1 MKLEKKKIKDHV
13 KMAKKATGASKAYHV
28 SHLQNHKKNV
38 KDDQMYMKKVSK
50 LKVKAGKKWM
60 DIPEI
65 ILASLAIIVGSGVT
79 VAYFARSRGSE
90 TIRLLQVN
98 IQSYKDA
105 ETLKDARI
113 NALEVQLQVKDD
125 TIKELLRNAKTH
137 KAWPK
142 ARRD

>member
-1 MKLEKKKIKDHV
+1 
-13 KMAKKATGASKAYHV
+13 
-28 SHLQNHKKNV
+28 
-38 KDDQMYMKKVSK
+38 
-50 LKVKAGKKWM
+50 M

-65 ILASLAIIVGSGVT
+65 ILAVLAVVAAGGVI

-113 NALEVQLQVKDD
+113 TALEVQLQVKDD
-125 TIKELLRNAKTH
+125 TIKELLKNAKTN
-137 KAWPK
+137 
-142 ARRD
+142 

>member
-1 MKLEKKKIKDHV
+1 
-13 KMAKKATGASKAYHV
+13 
-28 SHLQNHKKNV
+28 
-38 KDDQMYMKKVSK
+38 
-50 LKVKAGKKWM
+50 M

-137 KAWPK
+137 KA
-142 ARRD
+142 